1 MGVSINVRQNGGKA
15 RQGKMVK
22 QNGGGSRNR
31 GSLYY
36 IEVFLEI
43 PYDAA

>member
-1 MGVSINVRQNGGKA
+1 MSINVRQNGGKA
-15 RQGKMVK
+15 RQGKMVR
-22 QNGGGSRNR
+22 QNGGGGASRNR
-31 GSLYY
+31 GLPYY

>member
-22 QNGGGSRNR
+22 QNGGGS
-31 GSLYY
+31 LYY